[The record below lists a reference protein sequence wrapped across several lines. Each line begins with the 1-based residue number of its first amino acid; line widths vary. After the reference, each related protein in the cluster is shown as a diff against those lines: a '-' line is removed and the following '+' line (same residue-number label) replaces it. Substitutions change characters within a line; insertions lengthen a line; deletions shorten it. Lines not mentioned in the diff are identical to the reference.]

1 MKLKNDS
8 RYIHQLI
15 AQGEHQYQ
23 DFKYEISDICKIA
36 KTLSAFANTGGGRL
50 LVGVKD
56 NGKLAGS
63 RTDEETYMIEGAAR
77 MYCEPE
83 VDFSIHLFQV
93 EGKNILVMEIQE
105 SPLKPVYAKDRAGKR
120 LAYVRI
126 KDENILATP
135 VHLRLWK
142 ERGSERG
149 SLITFTEQE
158 QKLLDIVGEYNL
170 LTLNQCCRYVKLPR
184 PVVIR
189 LLAQFIRFE
198 IISMVFKE
206 HRFYY
211 TLLVPGQQ
219 GESVS
224 VQSVHQ

>member
-1 MKLKNDS
+1 MKLRNDS

-23 DFKYEISDICKIA
+23 DFKYEISDTCKIA

-56 NGKLAGS
+56 NGKLVGS
-63 RTDEETYMIEGAAR
+63 STDEEAYMIEAAAR

-83 VDFSIHLFQV
+83 VDFSIHPFQV
-93 EGKNILVMEIQE
+93 EGKNILMMEIRE
-105 SPLKPVYAKDRAGKR
+105 SPLKPVYAKDREGKR

-126 KDENILATP
+126 KDENILATA

-142 ERGSERG
+142 ERGSKKG

-158 QKLLDIVGEYNL
+158 QKLLDLMGENNL
-170 LTLNQCCRYVKLPR
+170 LTLNQGCRYLKLPL

-189 LLAQFIRFE
+189 LLAQFIRFGVVA
-198 IISMVFKE
+198 MVFKE

-211 TLLVPGQQ
+211 T
-219 GESVS
+219 
-224 VQSVHQ
+224 